1 MTIIVYNIITIIKI
15 FLYDNNDVILLLVSQ
30 F

>member
-15 FLYDNNDVILLLVSQ
+15 FLYDNNDFILLLVSQ